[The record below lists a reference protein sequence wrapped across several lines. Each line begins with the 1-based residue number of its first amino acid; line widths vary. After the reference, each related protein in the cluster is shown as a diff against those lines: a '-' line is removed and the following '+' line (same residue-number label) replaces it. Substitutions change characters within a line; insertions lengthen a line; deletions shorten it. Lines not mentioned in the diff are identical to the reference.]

1 MIRKAVSSFL
11 AISCLALSPAAFADE
26 HGGAIPKGLSFYET
40 SEFAD
45 VQWAN
50 GRQEEPVWGSVVL
63 EGTEGVKFVPDN
75 GVEVKFAYSEITAIK
90 YERVVKK
97 KDNTVASKWYQ
108 RPLAFA
114 RGVDTYRTV
123 TIERK
128 TGEGRKTSVLRVD
141 EQNATGI
148 IQVLELK
155 TGLKAK
161 KLSSL

>member
-11 AISCLALSPAAFADE
+11 AISCLALSPAAFSQQ

-45 VQWAN
+45 VQWASAQQ
-50 GRQEEPVWGSVVL
+50 GEPVWGSVIL
-63 EGTEGVKFVPDN
+63 EGTEGKFVPDN
-75 GVEVKFAYSEITAIK
+75 GMESKFAYSEITAIK
-90 YERVVKK
+90 YERVVTK
-97 KDNTVASKWYQ
+97 KDKAVANKWYQ

-128 TGEGRKTSVLRVD
+128 TSEGRKTSVMRVD
-141 EQNATGI
+141 ELNALGI